1 MNILIPLGGNCNP
14 LQNILGKP
22 MIFWLLDNINLLKVS
37 LLILIYNN
45 NMTNFETIIKTRYNN
60 VKILFY
66 ELKTATRNVIET
78 VNCLF
83 EYLTINKYD
92 DFPMLSLDG
101 DNIYLNNFID
111 DWKKNNCI
119 YTFID
124 KNTNYFDSV
133 DNGIK
138 NSYVIADENNKIIQ
152 INEQLKISENACTGI
167 YGFGSWKE
175 LYSITK
181 TFNNFDNPIYYY
193 SNIIDKQIKN
203 KILYDNKTIGNND
216 YIQLGSLTRIR
227 FFTDNIL
234 TKYNNIYTPSKIMI
248 HFENILIMNNNKEYI
263 PNMVNINYIKLLK
276 TFKCFIII
284 STHYKSTSKNIN
296 YIVNLL
302 TKYEIIYDEI
312 KFNIPNFDFYINDK
326 SITSNNMEYKLGFY
340 KNSIDART
348 FNNIKTAN
356 MEIII
361 KTSNNLKAQINYY
374 KNIPEN
380 IKHLFPCFIDCDN
393 NYKSYRMEKVQGI
406 PIINLYLN
414 MKLDEQLLVYII
426 NNLKLLH
433 VKEDNNPDANIYSN
447 YKIKLDKRYKTNEE
461 IYKKYTN
468 SIQFYNNL
476 SAGLLEYENN
486 KMGIKTIIHGDPVL
500 TNILLTN
507 NSEIKFIDMRGELGD
522 KLSIYGDK
530 LYDWAK
536 LYQSLIGY
544 DEIHEEKILD
554 NDYKNNIINI
564 FEKEYV
570 SEFINDLEL
579 KNLKLITSS
588 LLFTLIPLHDNS
600 LKCEKY
606 YNLGYKL
613 FNNI

>member
-1 MNILIPLGGNCNP
+1 MNILIPLGGNYDP

-22 MIFWLLDNINLLKVS
+22 MIFWLLDNINLLKVN

-45 NMTNFETIIKTRYNN
+45 NVINFETIIKTRYNY

-78 VNCLF
+78 VNYLL

-92 DFPMLSLDG
+92 DFPILSLDG

-124 KNTNYFDSV
+124 KNNNYFDSV

-138 NSYVIADENNKIIQ
+138 NSYIIVDKNNKITQ
-152 INEQLKISENACTGI
+152 IIEQQKISENACTGV
-167 YGFGSWKE
+167 YGFNSWKE
-175 LYSITK
+175 LYNTTK
-181 TFNNFDNPIYYY
+181 TFNNFENSICYF

-203 KILYDNKTIGNND
+203 KTIYENITIGNND
-216 YIQLGSLTRIR
+216 YIQLGSSTRIR

-234 TKYNNIYTPSKIMI
+234 TKYNNIYTPPKIMI

-263 PNMVNINYIKLLK
+263 LNMVNINYIKLLK
-276 TFKCFIII
+276 TFKCYIII

-302 TKYEIIYDEI
+302 TKHEIIYDEI
-312 KFNIPNFDFYINDK
+312 KFDIPNFDFYINDK
-326 SITSNNMEYKLGFY
+326 TITSNNMEYKLGFY

-380 IKHLFPCFIDCDN
+380 IKHLFPCFIDCDS

-414 MKLDEQLLVYII
+414 MKLDEQLLLFII
-426 NNLKLLH
+426 NNFKKIH
-433 VKEDNNPDANIYSN
+433 NEDVYDNDDINIYSN
-447 YKIKLDKRYKTNEE
+447 YKIKLDKRYETNKE
-461 IYKKYTN
+461 IYKKYNN
-468 SIQFYNNL
+468 STEFYNNL
-476 SAGLLEYENN
+476 SEKLLEYENN
-486 KMGIKTIIHGDPVL
+486 NIGIKTIIHGDPVL

-564 FEKEYV
+564 FEKEYKN
-570 SEFINDLEL
+570 EFINDIKL

-588 LLFTLIPLHDNS
+588 LLFTLIPLHDNPV
-600 LKCEKY
+600 KCEKY
-606 YNLGYKL
+606 YNLGFKL
-613 FNNI
+613 FFA